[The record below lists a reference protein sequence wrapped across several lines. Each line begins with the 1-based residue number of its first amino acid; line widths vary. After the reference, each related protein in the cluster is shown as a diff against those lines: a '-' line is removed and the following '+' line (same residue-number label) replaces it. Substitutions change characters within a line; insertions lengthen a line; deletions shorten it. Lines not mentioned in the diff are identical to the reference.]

1 MEAGAKVPITEH
13 REHPMCPAVR
23 GCVTSF
29 GVGQSPCYTK
39 DFCGELGL
47 LLRTLRRRKEKA
59 G

>member
-1 MEAGAKVPITEH
+1 
-13 REHPMCPAVR
+13 MCPAVR